1 MTYKQIE
8 AARELRLWL
17 TQVALPVGLRWR
29 VYLPTTTFVEELP
42 RKLRVRANCLS
53 LRFFTSKDQL

>member
-17 TQVALPVGLRWR
+17 TQVALPVGVTVACVFANDDLRR
-29 VYLPTTTFVEELP
+29 GVARKAQGACELFVAKILH
-42 RKLRVRANCLS
+42 K
-53 LRFFTSKDQL
+53 